1 MTLNLPKSSE
11 EWLKEQRIRLY
22 NSTDWREFVE
32 SYWPILKK
40 KPCRLNHAELSRK
53 AKYSSRGYL
62 HEILKRKK
70 STSKVVALRLA
81 EALKLAGSDRQ
92 LFLLLSKKEYDTE
105 KVDISEVERNISELK
120 DKLNKQTQ
128 ITVSKN
134 SISQIFSG
142 YHVFTLYAA
151 LGSSKSG
158 SSLSD
163 LVEKTN
169 LSSEVV
175 QEILSK
181 LISVE
186 CLKKENDKY
195 FLTNNTLDFSDLGS
209 HVGFRESFLWAL
221 EEIKQR
227 ANKMESLPQDLYFH
241 TAIPIPRGS
250 QSLLRTKLRELI
262 MEFADSSDQ
271 GVGDEIVHINLALY
285 KN

>member
-11 EWLKEQRIRLY
+11 EWHKEQRIRLY

-32 SYWPILKK
+32 FYWPILKK
-40 KPCRLNHAELSRK
+40 KPCRFNHAELSRK

-81 EALKLAGSDRQ
+81 EALKLTGSDRQ
-92 LFLLLSKKEYDTE
+92 LFLLLSKKEYDTKE
-105 KVDISEVERNISELK
+105 MEISEIEKNISELK

-158 SSLSD
+158 SSLKD
-163 LVEKTN
+163 LIGKTN
-169 LSSEVV
+169 LSSEII
-175 QEILSK
+175 QEILNK

-195 FLTNNTLDFSDLGS
+195 FLMNNTLDFSDLGS
-209 HVGFRESFLWAL
+209 HVGFRESFVWAL

-241 TAIPIPRGS
+241 TAIPIPKGS
-250 QSLLRTKLRELI
+250 QAVLRTRLRELI

-271 GVGDEIVHINLALY
+271 GVGDDIVHINLALY

>member
-1 MTLNLPKSSE
+1 MILNLPKSSE
-11 EWLKEQRIRLY
+11 DWLREQRIRLY
-22 NSTDWREFVE
+22 NSKDWREFVE

-40 KPCRLNHAELSRK
+40 KPCRINHAELSRK

-62 HEILKRKK
+62 HEILNRKK
-70 STSKVVALRLA
+70 TTSKVVAQRLA
-81 EALKLAGSDRQ
+81 EALKLTGSDRQ
-92 LFLLLSKKEYDTE
+92 LFILLSKKEYDTA
-105 KVDISEVERNISELK
+105 KADVSDIERNISELK
-120 DKLNKQTQ
+120 EKLNKQTQ
-128 ITVSKN
+128 ITISKN

-151 LGSSKSG
+151 LGSNQSG
-158 SSLSD
+158 LSLKD
-163 LVEKTN
+163 LIEKTN
-169 LSSEVV
+169 LSSEIVL
-175 QEILSK
+175 EIINK

-186 CLKKENDKY
+186 CVKKENEMY
-195 FLTNNTLDFSDLGS
+195 CLTNSTLDFSDLGS

-227 ANKMESLPQDLYFH
+227 ASKMDKLPQDLYFH

-250 QSLLRTKLRELI
+250 QALLRTKLRELI
-262 MEFADSSDQ
+262 MEFADTSDQ